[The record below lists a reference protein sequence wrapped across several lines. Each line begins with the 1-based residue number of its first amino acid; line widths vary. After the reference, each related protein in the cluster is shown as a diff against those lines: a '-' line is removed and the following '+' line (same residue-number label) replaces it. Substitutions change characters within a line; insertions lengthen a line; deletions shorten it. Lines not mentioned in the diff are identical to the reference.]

1 MCLNI
6 YFAFISFI
14 IYIVQENILRSFG
27 VILCYVFHLRNC
39 TSAMLVLLVIGNL
52 NVQSLRIFYSSV
64 LIKLTKICQSVKT
77 FRDEDCHEDTSLV
90 SFSKERVVYK
100 YVAYKTHDNCTEQK
114 AELCH
119 WILPRDKKCWVGV
132 VAA

>member
-14 IYIVQENILRSFG
+14 IYIVQENILNSFG
-27 VILCYVFHLRNC
+27 VILCYVFHLRNLHIRHVSI
-39 TSAMLVLLVIGNL
+39 TGDREL
-52 NVQSLRIFYSSV
+52 SLRIFYSSV

-77 FRDEDCHEDTSLV
+77 FRDEESHEDTSLV
-90 SFSKERVVYK
+90 SFSKGRLVYK